1 MNESINPMCL
11 TCKKYKNSCKGEK
24 NCTYTGCIYK
34 EGLNGKTAL
43 TLDKTK

>member
-24 NCTYTGCIYK
+24 IAPIPGVSIRRV
-34 EGLNGKTAL
+34 
-43 TLDKTK
+43 